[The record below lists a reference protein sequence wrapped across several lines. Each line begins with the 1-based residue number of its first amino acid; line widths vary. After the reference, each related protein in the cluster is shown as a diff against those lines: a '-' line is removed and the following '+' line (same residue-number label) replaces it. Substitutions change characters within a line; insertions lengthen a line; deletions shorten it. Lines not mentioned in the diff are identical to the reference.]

1 MTAATRVAAHAAW
14 TASCLGE
21 LVRFRRAC
29 RDVRGTQRRLLADT
43 LARNAGTVY
52 GRRYAFGTI
61 RDPAEY
67 RARVPIVTYDEVRD
81 DVDRVARG
89 EAGVLTAERVGLFEP
104 TSGSSG
110 GTKLVP
116 YTASLKREFRRA
128 VDAWLADLYLADP
141 RLWSGQSYWSISPQ
155 TDAGATT
162 EGGIPIGFEDDG
174 EYLGAAQRWLLAH
187 LLAVPASVRRAASVD
202 AFQYETLTHLVRSS
216 SLALVSVWNPTF
228 FTLLVERLPG
238 WLPTLAGEVAGT
250 SPRRGRELAR
260 IAADGHSI
268 PELTRA
274 LWPRLR
280 LVSCWTDANA
290 AEPAA
295 DLAALVPHAVIQ
307 PKGLLATEAAVSFP
321 LSSTGEPALAVR
333 SHYFEF
339 VPEGAAD
346 ETVGAHEVEVGR
358 HYSVVVT
365 TGGGL
370 YRYRLGDRVRVVG
383 RVGECPLIRFAG
395 RDDLVSDFVGEKL
408 DERHVASALEAALGR
423 EGLVPRFAVVSCE
436 RAGAARA
443 YTLFVESDRVGD
455 AALERLA
462 AALEA
467 AFAENFHY
475 SWCRRLGQ
483 LDRVAARRVGPGAS
497 RALLLASAARGQ
509 RLGDV
514 KPARLFVRGD
524 IGPDLDAFG
533 LRGEEVEARGED
545 LVLGQD
551 GGRAKSH
558 AVE

>member
-43 LARNAGTVY
+43 LARNAETVY
-52 GRRYAFGTI
+52 GRRYGFGAI

-67 RARVPIVTYDEVRD
+67 RARVPIVTYDDLRA

-89 EAGVLTAERVGLFEP
+89 EPGVLTAERVGLFEP

-110 GTKLVP
+110 VTKLVP
-116 YTASLKREFRRA
+116 YTPSLKREFRRA
-128 VDAWLADLYLADP
+128 VDAWIADLYLAEP
-141 RLWSGQSYWSISPQ
+141 RLWRGQSYWSISPQ
-155 TDAGATT
+155 TSAGAST

-174 EYLGAAQRWLLAH
+174 EYLGAAQRWLLAR
-187 LLAVPASVRRAASVD
+187 LLAAPGSVRRAASVE
-202 AFQYETLTHLVRSS
+202 AFQYETLSHLVRSS

-228 FTLLVERLPG
+228 FTLLLERLPE
-238 WLPTLAGEVAGT
+238 WLPTLADEAAAT

-260 IAADGHSI
+260 IAAEGHSLA
-268 PELTRA
+268 ELTRA
-274 LWPRLR
+274 LWPSLR

-295 DLAALVPHAVIQ
+295 ELTALVPHAAIQ

-321 LSSTGEPALAVR
+321 LSSRGEPALAVR
-333 SHYFEF
+333 SHYVEF
-339 VPEGAAD
+339 VPEGASD

-358 HYSVVVT
+358 HYSIVVT
-365 TGGGL
+365 TSGGL
-370 YRYRLGDRVRVVG
+370 YRYRLGDRIRVVG
-383 RVGECPLIRFAG
+383 RLDECPLIRFAG
-395 RDDLVSDFVGEKL
+395 RDDLVSDFFGEKL
-408 DERHVASALEAALGR
+408 NERHVASALEAALGR
-423 EGLVPRFAVVSCE
+423 EGLAPRFAVVSCE
-436 RAGAARA
+436 RAGATRA
-443 YTLFVESDRVGD
+443 YTLFVESDLVED

-475 SWCRRLGQ
+475 AWCRGLGQ
-483 LDRVAARRVGPGAS
+483 LERATVRRVGPGAS

-514 KPARLFVRGD
+514 KPTRLFVRGD
-524 IGPDLDAFG
+524 LGAELDAFG
-533 LRGEEVEARGED
+533 LRGQEVEARGKD
-545 LVLGQD
+545 LVLGQH